1 MVKLTCGWKR
11 CFSWDYDGFCH
22 APKAELIYVK
32 IGNEE
37 CLKCKNYRSYLSS
50 PPEQSGSK
58 EEKA

>member
-1 MVKLTCGWKR
+1 MVKLSCGWKR

-37 CLKCKNYRSYLSS
+37 CLKCTSFKDYH
-50 PPEQSGSK
+50 PTQEVGSK
-58 EEKA
+58 EEK